1 MSVIADREQRAL
13 SGKFQ
18 HLHLTKG
25 LGGSTGIFLP
35 GRLYVLNQNIRPIE
49 VSFEYLGSSL
59 FNFSVVTLF

>member
-1 MSVIADREQRAL
+1 MSILGDREQRAL

-18 HLHLTKG
+18 HLHLTEG
-25 LGGSTGIFLP
+25 LGGSIGIFLP
-35 GRLYVLNQNIRPIE
+35 GRLYVLNQNIGPIV